1 VIDLIEKPLIQ
12 KMDSTPPAAPLSF
25 GSPLAGKPA
34 LRTRRAS
41 RHWPRLPGISAA
53 VGRVEESI
61 DRAAQFECPVL
72 LTGETGC
79 GKEEVARAIH
89 AAGPRAG
96 KPFVAVNCGGL
107 VSTLAESQLFGHEKG
122 AFTGAFGPSLGA
134 FRAADGGV
142 VFLDEIGEMPLDLQ
156 PKLLHVLQRLE
167 VTPVGSS
174 ESQHVDVQV
183 IAATNRDLEAAVAAG
198 RFREDLFYR
207 LNTVEIPVPPLRER
221 REDIPLFIG
230 HFASHFARLYGR
242 PCWRPE
248 PQVLELLIAHSWPG
262 NVRQLAQTIQRMY
275 VFEGREETVLADLLR
290 LDAAQAAIT
299 SAAHG
304 AGVGDANFCDD
315 PATIDGARA
324 SGTEP
329 DVPLLNLGELRRLAV
344 RQAMR
349 VTNGHRSRAA
359 KLLGVSLNTM
369 TRLVAES
376 CPELPATKV
385 GRKRAVRPR

>member
-1 VIDLIEKPLIQ
+1 MIPAKANPP
-12 KMDSTPPAAPLSF
+12 STTV
-25 GSPLAGKPA
+25 SPLGPQSAGLAA
-34 LRTRRAS
+34 LTARRAS

-53 VGRVEESI
+53 MGHIEESI
-61 DRAAQFECPVL
+61 DRAAQFDCPVL

-89 AAGPRAG
+89 AASPRAG

-122 AFTGAFGPSLGA
+122 AFTGAVGPSLGA

-174 ESQHVDVQV
+174 QSQHVDVQV

-198 RFREDLFYR
+198 EFREDLFYR
-207 LNTVEIPVPPLRER
+207 LNTIEIAVPPLRER

-230 HFASHFARLYGR
+230 HFASHFARLYSR

-248 PQVLELLIAHSWPG
+248 PQVLERLIAHSWPG

-275 VFEGREETVLADLLR
+275 VFEGREETVLAELLR

-304 AGVGDANFCDD
+304 ASVGDTNPPDE
-315 PATIDGARA
+315 PATIDDA
-324 SGTEP
+324 SAPGTEP
-329 DVPLLNLGELRRLAV
+329 DMPVLNLGELRRLAV

-349 VTNGHRSRAA
+349 ATNGHRGRAA
-359 KLLGVSLNTM
+359 ELLGVSLNTM

>member
-1 VIDLIEKPLIQ
+1 
-12 KMDSTPPAAPLSF
+12 MSNPPETTAFFLASRLGDPSA
-25 GSPLAGKPA
+25 GSS
-34 LRTRRAS
+34 RRA
-41 RHWPRLPGISAA
+41 RRQWARLPGISAA
-53 VGRVEESI
+53 MGRIEESI
-61 DRAAQFECPVL
+61 DRAAQFDCQVL

-89 AAGPRAG
+89 AASPRAG

-174 ESQHVDVQV
+174 RSQAVDVQV
-183 IAATNRDLEAAVAAG
+183 ISATNRDLETAVAAG
-198 RFREDLFYR
+198 QFREDLYYR
-207 LNTVEIPVPPLRER
+207 LNTIEISVPSLRER

-248 PQVLELLIAHSWPG
+248 PRVLEQLIAHSWPG

-275 VFEGREETVLADLLR
+275 VFEGREETVLADLFR
-290 LDAAQAAIT
+290 LEAAQAAVSGGSLGEGI
-299 SAAHG
+299 
-304 AGVGDANFCDD
+304 DNANPFDD
-315 PATIDGARA
+315 PGTNDDAA
-324 SGTEP
+324 SSCADP
-329 DVPLLNLGELRRLAV
+329 DVPLLNLAELRRLAV

-349 VTNGHRSRAA
+349 VTNGHRGRAA
-359 KLLGVSLNTM
+359 ELLGISLNTM

>member
-1 VIDLIEKPLIQ
+1 MPEPV
-12 KMDSTPPAAPLSF
+12 APR
-25 GSPLAGKPA
+25 P
-34 LRTRRAS
+34 RRSS
-41 RHWPRLPGISAA
+41 RHWPRLAGISVA
-53 VGRVEESI
+53 VSRVEESI
-61 DRAAQFECPVL
+61 GRAAQFDCPVL

-134 FRAADGGV
+134 FRAADGGI

-174 ESQHVDVQV
+174 QSQHVDVQV
-183 IAATNRDLEAAVAAG
+183 IAATNRDLEVAVDSGA
-198 RFREDLFYR
+198 FREDLLYR
-207 LNTVEIPVPPLRER
+207 LNTIHISVPSLRER

-248 PQVLELLIAHSWPG
+248 PQVLERLIAHPWPG
-262 NVRQLAQTIQRMY
+262 NIRQLAQTIQRMY
-275 VFEGREETVLADLLR
+275 VFEGREQTVLTDLFR
-290 LDAAQAAIT
+290 VE
-299 SAAHG
+299 AAHAAVTG
-304 AGVGDANFCDD
+304 RRGSVEPSDEVPVREGDLSTAM
-315 PATIDGARA
+315 
-324 SGTEP
+324 EP
-329 DVPLLNLGELRRLAV
+329 DVPVLNLAALRRLAV

-349 VTNGHRSRAA
+349 VTNGHRGRAA
-359 KLLGVSLNTM
+359 ELLGVSLNTI
-369 TRLVAES
+369 TRLVAEA
-376 CPELPATKV
+376 CPEVPSAKA
-385 GRKRAVRPR
+385 GRRRRSKPR

>member
-1 VIDLIEKPLIQ
+1 
-12 KMDSTPPAAPLSF
+12 MDSTPPAAPLSF
-25 GSPLAGKPA
+25 GSPIAGKPE

-89 AAGPRAG
+89 AASPRAG

-174 ESQHVDVQV
+174 ESRHVDVLV

-198 RFREDLFYR
+198 QFREDLFYR
-207 LNTVEIPVPPLRER
+207 LNTIEIPIPPLRER

-230 HFASHFARLYGR
+230 HFASHFSRLYGR

-248 PQVLELLIAHSWPG
+248 PRVLEQLIAHSWPG

-275 VFEGREETVLADLLR
+275 VFEGREKAVLADLFR
-290 LDAAQAAIT
+290 LEAAQAAIGG
-299 SAAHG
+299 SPCAV
-304 AGVGDANFCDD
+304 VGDAIPLGNTGTLVD
-315 PATIDGARA
+315 AASSGAD
-324 SGTEP
+324 P
-329 DVPLLNLGELRRLAV
+329 DVPLLNLVELRRLAV

-349 VTNGHRSRAA
+349 ATNGHRGRAA

-385 GRKRAVRPR
+385 GRRRTVRPR

>member
-12 KMDSTPPAAPLSF
+12 EMDSTPPAAPLSF

-41 RHWPRLPGISAA
+41 RHWPRLSGLSAA
-53 VGRVEESI
+53 VRRVEESI

-207 LNTVEIPVPPLRER
+207 LNTIEIPVPPLRER

-275 VFEGREETVLADLLR
+275 VFEGREETVLADLFR
-290 LDAAQAAIT
+290 A
-299 SAAHG
+299 SAA
-304 AGVGDANFCDD
+304 D
-315 PATIDGARA
+315 PAIAGPPGVVVPLGDTRA
-324 SGTEP
+324 PESAALPASEP
-329 DVPLLNLGELRRLAV
+329 DVPVLNLSELRRLAV
-344 RQAMR
+344 RHAMR
-349 VTNGHRSRAA
+349 VTNGHRGRAA
-359 KLLGVSLNTM
+359 ELLGVSLNTM
-369 TRLVAES
+369 TRLVAEA
-376 CPELPATKV
+376 CPELPSTNV